1 MFGPTESI
9 SQFRLAE
16 TLNSINNVT
25 MPGIKHNQS
34 ERSMDDDDMYTT
46 TDGHLRNM
54 KDVNL
59 SDDDL
64 SIPTSTFTSDLFS
77 STNDEDEEMEKGVRK
92 LPSGRRPRSCC
103 CICQR
108 VVTPIVVVLFV
119 TLFAI
124 YYFGDSSM
132 LEGIPGTD
140 MMFASEDLGE
150 QFVWRRSNTD
160 GGLSLKI
167 VNALDTQWHAYFD
180 VAVSDWDNGA
190 PDALTLSSE
199 VASVPDPDCTMID
212 GLLKMCNKDYGRT
225 DWMGVNEVLTFDE
238 EITASIGMMN
248 DYFFGS
254 SLGDHAKRQYTM
266 CHEMGHGFG
275 LAHTDTTLWNR
286 NTGNCL
292 DYTNRPKKNMWP
304 GQINYD
310 RLAEAYGIVGNT
322 TATKSNATTSG
333 TTGNN
338 GNSAS
343 SGNSNANTGNN
354 QNGNNNNNG
363 PNNNNEKN
371 KDNADDRALSSSSSQ
386 SYRSIPSFV
395 LEQLRQIR
403 EEYDTT
409 STTRNDPSTRRF
421 LVASSSTSSSK
432 HSESLEEHYEVD
444 LGAGYTVNIQF
455 LKAF

>member
-1 MFGPTESI
+1 
-9 SQFRLAE
+9 
-16 TLNSINNVT
+16 
-25 MPGIKHNQS
+25 MPGNKHNQI
-34 ERSMDDDDMYTT
+34 ERSMDDDDVYTT
-46 TDGHLRNM
+46 VDSDLRNM

-64 SIPTSTFTSDLFS
+64 SIPTSTFTADLFS
-77 STNDEDEEMEKGVRK
+77 STKDEDEEMEKGVRK
-92 LPSGRRPRSCC
+92 LPSERRPRSFC
-103 CICQR
+103 CICRR
-108 VVTPIVVVLFV
+108 VVTPIVVVLFA

-140 MMFASEDLGE
+140 MLFANEDLGE

-160 GGLSLKI
+160 GGLSLKV

-199 VASVPDPDCTMID
+199 VASAPDPGCTMID
-212 GLLKMCNKDYGRT
+212 GLLKMCNKDYGQT
-225 DWMGVNEVLTFDE
+225 DWMGVNEVLTFDD
-238 EITASIGMMN
+238 EISASVGMMN

-310 RLAEAYGIVGNT
+310 RLAEAYGIVSNN

-333 TTGNN
+333 TASNNSGNINVNTGNTN
-338 GNSAS
+338 V
-343 SGNSNANTGNN
+343 NTGNN
-354 QNGNNNNNG
+354 QNGGNNNNG
-363 PNNNNEKN
+363 SNQNTGNNKN
-371 KDNADDRALSSSSSQ
+371 NADDRHLSSSSQ
-386 SYRSIPSFV
+386 SYRPIPSSV
-395 LEQLRQIR
+395 LEQLRQVR
-403 EEYDTT
+403 EEYDTR
-409 STTRNDPSTRRF
+409 TTRNDASTRRF
-421 LVASSSTSSSK
+421 LVSSI
-432 HSESLEEHYEVD
+432 HESPDDHYEVD
-444 LGAGYTVNIQF
+444 LGAGYTVQIQF
-455 LKAF
+455 LKAP